1 MIKANRLLLAIV
13 FLLFFSTVAFSEWGD
28 VGAELDLGYSS
39 PNKGLLGARVSP
51 MPWSFGLILGSFANY
66 NDFALAYS
74 YHFTNR
80 TGFYA
85 FQSHH
90 YLKSQVGNI
99 WEINTGGGYQDVWI
113 KHLLGYV
120 ELGIPI
126 YIGGYRV
133 FRHYRGGIPSNRLK
147 NGDLALV
154 EFRAGFGIGYW
165 FDF

>member
-1 MIKANRLLLAIV
+1 MKRLLFAII
-13 FLLFFSTVAFSEWGD
+13 FLLFFSTAAFSEWGD
-28 VGAELDLGYSS
+28 VGAEIDLGYSS

-66 NDFALAYS
+66 SDFALAYS

-80 TGFYA
+80 TGFYV

-99 WEINTGGGYQDVWI
+99 WEINNGGGYQDVWI

-120 ELGIPI
+120 ELGIPL

>member
-1 MIKANRLLLAIV
+1 MKSPLFAIV
-13 FLLFFSTVAFSEWGD
+13 FLLFFSTAAFSEIGD
-28 VGAELDLGYSS
+28 VSAELDLGYSS

-51 MPWSFGLILGSFANY
+51 MPLSFGLLLGSFANY
-66 NDFALAYS
+66 GDFAFAYS

-80 TGFYA
+80 TGFYV

-90 YLKSQVGNI
+90 FLNSKVGNI

-120 ELGIPI
+120 ELGIPL
-126 YIGGYRV
+126 YIGGYQV
-133 FRHYRGGIPSNRLK
+133 FRHYTGGIPSNRNK
-147 NGDLALV
+147 RGDLALV

-165 FDF
+165 FDLF